1 MLPLPCFSPAFLVFW
16 RFAAGECGPEV
27 LVGSQPAVARRI
39 AIKAVD
45 LVTAEPDTIVR
56 LQREIQVRG

>member
-1 MLPLPCFSPAFLVFW
+1 MGFVLWKGGGSFESLTLVD
-16 RFAAGECGPEV
+16 
-27 LVGSQPAVARRI
+27 SSRI

-56 LQREIQVRG
+56 LQREIQVREE

>member
-1 MLPLPCFSPAFLVFW
+1 MGHKQWSIEHRVWGLCFGRGGGSFESLTLVD
-16 RFAAGECGPEV
+16 
-27 LVGSQPAVARRI
+27 SSRI

-56 LQREIQVRG
+56 LQREIQVREE

>member
-1 MLPLPCFSPAFLVFW
+1 MEHRAQEGMGFVLWKGGGSFVSLTLVD
-16 RFAAGECGPEV
+16 
-27 LVGSQPAVARRI
+27 SSRI

-56 LQREIQVRG
+56 LQREIQVREE